1 MGSEGQPPSLS
12 EERMAALLRRISG
25 VVVEHDKRTV
35 SPMRHSVFA
44 LQIATELDNLSTAEA
59 RLARDLVFAVRH
71 PTTSKD

>member
-1 MGSEGQPPSLS
+1 MGADEGRPSLS

-25 VVVEHDKRTV
+25 VVVEHEKRTV
-35 SPMRHSVFA
+35 SPMRHAVFA

-71 PTTSKD
+71 PTNSKE